1 MIEADRQDFVAALRS
16 VFETYSK
23 PLPTKPVA
31 ELWWRT
37 LLPFPPDVI
46 ADAFEQH
53 IGASGYA
60 PVPSDIRAL
69 CIQAR
74 KHQVD
79 ERAARLTYTPERDAE
94 LVERGLDTLR
104 AIVAPLTNKPGVE
117 WAFKLLD
124 RGTSASGAPL
134 SNEIARV
141 AGDAVLSGA
150 GRALID
156 GIRDDELRRRY
167 RAIYRNAQR
176 QRTEGA

>member
-1 MIEADRQDFVAALRS
+1 
-16 VFETYSK
+16 
-23 PLPTKPVA
+23 
-31 ELWWRT
+31 
-37 LLPFPPDVI
+37 
-46 ADAFEQH
+46 
-53 IGASGYA
+53 
-60 PVPSDIRAL
+60 
-69 CIQAR
+69 
-74 KHQVD
+74 
-79 ERAARLTYTPERDAE
+79 
-94 LVERGLDTLR
+94 
-104 AIVAPLTNKPGVE
+104 LTNKPGVE

-176 QRTEGA
+176 QRAEGA